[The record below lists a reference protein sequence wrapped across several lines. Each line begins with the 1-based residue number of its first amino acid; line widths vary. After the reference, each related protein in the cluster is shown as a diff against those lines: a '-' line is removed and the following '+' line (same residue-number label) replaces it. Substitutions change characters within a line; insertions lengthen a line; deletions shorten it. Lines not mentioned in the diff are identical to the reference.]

1 MSVGMVNFYGLE
13 EHIEKILAHPLQ
25 NVCTDG
31 ILGAHP
37 HPRVYG
43 TYPRVLGKYVRE
55 RKILDLPT
63 AIHKMTGRPAS
74 VFGIKNRGLLRE
86 GYRADV
92 VVFDPETVIDTATYE
107 APKQYPKGIPHV
119 IVNGRIVIENSEVT
133 ASGAGEIVRF
143 AR

>member
-1 MSVGMVNFYGLE
+1 
-13 EHIEKILAHPLQ
+13 
-25 NVCTDG
+25 
-31 ILGAHP
+31 
-37 HPRVYG
+37 
-43 TYPRVLGKYVRE
+43 
-55 RKILDLPT
+55 
-63 AIHKMTGRPAS
+63 MTGRPAS
-74 VFGIKNRGLLRE
+74 VFGIKDRGLLRE

-133 ASGAGEIVRF
+133 SSGAGEIVRF